1 MVLAFFKKTGIHKYD
16 RFVVI
21 TSENFAEW
29 NIKNYCHTNPLWFTS
44 AKTSTLE
51 NKSYCRRKAHV

>member
-29 NIKNYCHTNPLWFTS
+29 NIKNTIVIPNPLWFTS

-51 NKSYCRRKAHV
+51 NKKLLPKAHV